1 MVLNS
6 AFNNPQTPDP
16 AYFLR
21 LTQARMPFG
30 KYKNKRLVDL
40 PEGYVIWLARKGFP
54 KGLLGVML
62 KDVYAIKLN
71 GLEGLVRSDKS

>member
-71 GLEGLVRSDKS
+71 GLEGLVASNKS